1 MVTRSNVRQA
11 QLLAD
16 QAEIMKSQ
24 AEEIRRLRLSVDLL
38 TTTLARQTNYPQNAP
53 LQVQQQQQQQQAHHI
68 VPPDAHNQ
76 PVVPPPP
83 VPPLP
88 AVPAAA
94 AGVAQGQVPPVPVP
108 PVVPPPQAAQ
118 NVNDVL
124 RPGNRPLLPDIPT
137 LLPNTME
144 ILLSKYEEFRLERFR
159 PIGVRTGWAPTNA
172 MMFNKWDYLFSK
184 ILQKA
189 RNPNYKPNL
198 PRRTGEHMGVRMRAA
213 AKSYDDLRHQKVNAR
228 NRALSVPQLF
238 AFLQKNDPAVPKR
251 RGGRNQDI

>member
-11 QLLAD
+11 QLLAT
-16 QAEIMKSQ
+16 QAELLKSQ
-24 AEEIRRLRLSVDLL
+24 AEEIRGLRQSVDRL
-38 TTTLARQTNYPQNAP
+38 TNHLTLAQTQNAP
-53 LQVQQQQQQQQAHHI
+53 PPQVQQQQQQEPHH

-76 PVVPPPP
+76 PNVPPPP
-83 VPPLP
+83 VHPPP
-88 AVPAAA
+88 AG
-94 AGVAQGQVPPVPVP
+94 GVAHGQGPPVGGP
-108 PVVPPPQAAQ
+108 PVPPPQAAQ

-137 LLPNTME
+137 SLPTTME
-144 ILLSKYEEFRLERFR
+144 ILLSKYEEFRLERYR

-189 RNPNYKPNL
+189 QNRNFKPNL
-198 PRRTGEHMGVRMRAA
+198 PIRTAEHMGVRMRAA
-213 AKSYDDLRHQKVNAR
+213 ARAFDDLRHQKLNAR

-238 AFLQKNDPAVPKR
+238 AYLQKNDPAVPKR
-251 RGGRNQDI
+251 RGGRNHEI